1 MRADLVQK
9 SWRLVDE
16 GRSFVITS
24 HVNPEGDA
32 IGSVIAMGLALEG
45 LGKRVCMVMQ
55 DPLPVIYRFLPAA
68 DRVRRPP
75 VGEEFDTAIVV
86 DCEGIGR
93 VGTAAEAVRSASRL
107 LAIDHHPAEVPFGDV
122 EIRDTSAAAAGE
134 LIYLLL
140 REWKLAITRDVAE
153 CLLTAILVD
162 TGAFRYSNVTPRAL
176 RVAAELVEHGAD
188 MTRVI
193 SEVFES
199 RPQSSI
205 RLMGRALAA
214 MQAAEDG
221 SVTYATLSRGDFVAA
236 GAAEN
241 ETDGIVNQLLFASGA
256 KVAALFRE
264 SDEGVRV
271 SLRSRE
277 GVDVSRIARE
287 FGGGGHVRASG
298 CTVRAP
304 LDEAVRLVLAETR
317 RQMAETTTDDP
328 DREVGGADT
337 GCL

>member
-9 SWRLVDE
+9 SRRLIDE
-16 GRSFVITS
+16 GCSFVVTS

-32 IGSVIAMGLALEG
+32 IGSVIAMGLVLEG
-45 LGKRVCMVMQ
+45 LGKRVCMLMQ
-55 DPLPVIYRFLPAA
+55 DPLPVIYRFLPGV
-68 DRVRRPP
+68 DKVVRPP
-75 VGEEFDTAIVV
+75 VAGEFDTAVVV
-86 DCEGIGR
+86 DCEGLSR
-93 VGTAAEAVRSASRL
+93 VGTAVDAVKTASRL
-107 LAIDHHPAEVPFGDV
+107 LVIDHHPAERSFGDV
-122 EIRDTSAAAAGE
+122 EIRDPTAAAVGE

-140 REWKLAITRDVAE
+140 REWGLPVVPDVAV
-153 CLLTAILVD
+153 CLLAAILVD
-162 TGAFRYSNVTPRAL
+162 TGAFRYSNVTPRTL
-176 RVAAELVEHGAD
+176 RVAADLVEHGAN
-188 MTRVI
+188 MERII

-214 MQAAEDG
+214 MKATEDG
-221 SVTYATLSRGDFVAA
+221 AITYATLSRGDFVAA

-256 KVAALFRE
+256 KAAMLFRE

-277 GVDVSRIARE
+277 GIDVSRVARE

-298 CTVRAP
+298 CTVQAP
-304 LDEAVRLVLAETR
+304 LDEAVRLVLEETR
-317 RQMAETTTDDP
+317 RQLGSASTCSGCEAD
-328 DREVGGADT
+328 EVS
-337 GCL
+337 

>member
-9 SWRLVDE
+9 SWRLIDE
-16 GRSFVITS
+16 GRSFVISS

-32 IGSVIAMGLALEG
+32 IGSMIAVGLVLEG
-45 LGKRVCMVMQ
+45 LGKRVCMLMQ

-75 VGEEFDTAIVV
+75 VEEDFDTAVVV
-86 DCEGIGR
+86 DCESIGR
-93 VGTAAEAVRSASRL
+93 VGSAAEAVQSASRL
-107 LAIDHHPAEVPFGDV
+107 LVIDHHPAERSFGDV
-122 EIRDTSAAAAGE
+122 EIRDTSAAAVGE

-140 REWKLAITRDVAE
+140 REWNVPVSAEVAE

-162 TGAFRYSNVTPRAL
+162 TGAFRYSNATPRTL
-176 RVAAELVEHGAD
+176 RVAADLIEQGAD
-188 MTRVI
+188 MGRVI

-214 MQAAEDG
+214 MKATDDG
-221 SVTYATLSRGDFVAA
+221 SITYATLSRGDFVAA

-264 SDEGVRV
+264 SEEGVRV

-298 CTVRAP
+298 CTVQAP
-304 LDEAVRLVLAETR
+304 MDEAVRLVLAEARKQAGGT
-317 RQMAETTTDDP
+317 EEPGCD
-328 DREVGGADT
+328 GGAGEADS
-337 GCL
+337 GCR